1 MMAVMI
7 MLVVVVAVMMMAVLM
22 KLFQVD
28 PGQVDGART
37 NNLLPLLPSLLAPT
51 SATFV
56 ASSLRTLGYNNR

>member
-1 MMAVMI
+1 M
-7 MLVVVVAVMMMAVLM
+7 VVIVVTVVLM
-22 KLFQVD
+22 FQVD